1 MQRLGER
8 DSQLKEIADS
18 LYFVHQNLS
27 AVKYGTRA
35 RALSLCLSLIEPL
48 YAIDHH
54 RYSPHH
60 MSSGRQFMTSRQL
73 LMY

>member
-35 RALSLCLSLIEPL
+35 RARFLS
-48 YAIDHH
+48 H
-54 RYSPHH
+54 
-60 MSSGRQFMTSRQL
+60 
-73 LMY
+73 